1 MVFRRSC
8 MSEMIIVLVLFLLI
22 MPVSAFIDPCPL
34 EKQDTISQYFIDY
47 SLCTDHNGEGSPACV
62 KIQEDAKQYN
72 CQLAVQGY
80 CYVCDPQECSK
91 YGIVCKGNSP
101 TPPPEGDNTWVVVVG
116 AIGVLGACAVAGA
129 KILGAKKPAPETPE
143 KGSEK
148 EKKKKD
154 PVTYI
159 LQLSASY
166 LSVTSE
172 QPASL
177 SVAVWKKEGD
187 KPPVPEPGAVITV
200 VNPPGSGLSVTPST
214 GNSPLQAEIA
224 QAGDAKD
231 PSVVLGIT
239 ATAGGTTKEA
249 EITVD
254 VRSGTRIE
262 FT

>member
-1 MVFRRSC
+1 MV
-8 MSEMIIVLVLFLLI
+8 IVLILFLFI
-22 MPVSAFIDPCPL
+22 MPVSAFKDPCPL
-34 EKQDTISQYFIDY
+34 DKQDTITQYYINELQ
-47 SLCTDHNGEGSPACV
+47 LCKDGNDNDPACI
-62 KIQEDAKQYN
+62 KNREDAIRYN
-72 CQLAVQGY
+72 CQLAAQGY
-80 CYVCDPQECSK
+80 CFSCDQYDCNK

-116 AIGVLGACAVAGA
+116 AIGVLGAGAVAGA

-148 EKKKKD
+148 EKKKKE

-159 LQLSASY
+159 LQLSASH

-200 VNPPGSGLSVTPST
+200 VNPPASGLSVTPST

-224 QAGDAKD
+224 QAGDDKE

-239 ATAGGTTKEA
+239 ATAGGTTKKA

-254 VRSGTRIE
+254 VSSGTRIE